1 MNATLEIVWINLK
14 AIPQRLG
21 LSLVIVV
28 GLAGVVGV
36 LTALLAMSRGFEAT
50 LTATGRADRAI
61 VLRAGS
67 QAELNSGLDRDSQL
81 LAGRGPGVLRGAD
94 GQPLASGEMLVI
106 TELPLTRSGTAAN
119 VSFRGIEPAGLAMR
133 SELKIVEGRAFQPG
147 LREVIVG
154 KAATRQFEGLAVGG
168 SLRLRGA
175 DWAIVGIFATGD
187 SHESE
192 VWTDLTTAQSTFN
205 RQGVSSVLVQLENE
219 AAFEAYAAAL
229 KQDPRLNVDIEREV
243 DYFSAQTESFRRQIG
258 VLSGVVGV
266 IMGIGAV
273 FAALNTMFAAV
284 AARAREIATLRAIGF
299 GGLPVLA
306 SVLIEAMLLA
316 LAGGLLG
323 AALVWLIFNNYA
335 VTTLGQGFTQ
345 VVFQFRVT
353 ADLLLT
359 GVLLSLAIGFIG
371 GLWPALRA
379 ARLPV
384 TVALREA

>member
-1 MNATLEIVWINLK
+1 MDV
-14 AIPQRLG
+14 
-21 LSLVIVV
+21 
-28 GLAGVVGV
+28 
-36 LTALLAMSRGFEAT
+36 
-50 LTATGRADRAI
+50 
-61 VLRAGS
+61 
-67 QAELNSGLDRDSQL
+67 
-81 LAGRGPGVLRGAD
+81 
-94 GQPLASGEMLVI
+94 
-106 TELPLTRSGTAAN
+106 
-119 VSFRGIEPAGLAMR
+119 
-133 SELKIVEGRAFQPG
+133 
-147 LREVIVG
+147 
-154 KAATRQFEGLAVGG
+154 
-168 SLRLRGA
+168 
-175 DWAIVGIFATGD
+175 
-187 SHESE
+187 
-192 VWTDLTTAQSTFN
+192 
-205 RQGVSSVLVQLENE
+205 
-219 AAFEAYAAAL
+219 
-229 KQDPRLNVDIEREV
+229 EREV
-243 DYFSAQTESFRRQIG
+243 DYFSAQTENFRRQIG

-323 AALVWLIFNNYA
+323 AALVWLVFNNYA

>member
-81 LAGRGPGVLRGAD
+81 LAGRAPGVLRGAD

-119 VSFRGIEPAGLAMR
+119 VSFRGVEPAGLAMR
-133 SELKIVEGRAFQPG
+133 SELKIVEGRSFEPG

-154 KAATRQFEGLAVGG
+154 KAATRQFDGLAVGG
-168 SLRLRGA
+168 TLRL
-175 DWAIVGIFATGD
+175 AIVGIFATGD

-205 RQGVSSVLVQLENE
+205 RQGVSSVLVQLENA

-229 KQDPRLNVDIEREV
+229 KQDPRLNVDVEREV
-243 DYFSAQTESFRRQIG
+243 DYFSAQTENFRRQIG